1 MHSFIEGTES
11 LGPGERISLAKLA
24 IDHLQRTS
32 RPIRVAIDISI
43 WLFQVQAG
51 KGGTNPELRTLFYR
65 LVRLTGLPVHP
76 LFIYDGPQRPQYK
89 RGKLIDRNNRV
100 GDLGRIIR
108 RSKHLID
115 LFHFPHHT
123 APGEA
128 EAECARLQSSGVVDA
143 VMSDDV
149 DAIMFGSK
157 VTIMNFSKENSS
169 GTNAAT
175 HVTLY
180 QTEESGDGRK
190 RNVLLD
196 RGAMILFALLSG
208 GDYLPTGVPKCGP
221 KLAREIIQAG
231 FGNELLQAIE
241 GSPAEVAVKLEKWRE
256 RLRNE
261 LHENGEGHF
270 RCKHKAVKI
279 PDCFPDLKVLGDY
292 THPVVSSS
300 EKLNELQR
308 SFKWD
313 QAIDIEGLRNF
324 VWNDFGWQRGSA
336 RRLTKVLAAPLV
348 CNRLRLCLPLL
359 AKPDTLPLR
368 EPKIGTQFCGQRF
381 HYSTDG
387 LSELRLEF
395 IPTDIVGLD
404 LTYEP
409 TTASQRESE
418 SEDLDNP
425 EEDVTNLKLGTRR
438 RTTYDPTQKE
448 KVWVFE
454 AIAEM
459 GMPDAVMTWNFQKQ
473 EKLALAEKRVS
484 RKRAPKMTKPKVVD
498 PKMKFGEILK
508 YCTVVKSPGTRL
520 IKFPSSS
527 SQKHMHCDDSTITN
541 GYASELESPSSQA
554 CSPSKRNSIAK
565 PRPLEKAALSDIEA
579 TMNFERANES
589 DQYNT
594 SVETI
599 EKAMLDMKISSDIG
613 QSSPTKRGRIRTV
626 SHKAAGLRAIPPTSP
641 QTRNRNKYK
650 DTSNIFPPVENL
662 DIERESNPPESNTIK
677 LHSRLSISEYDL
689 PTADDM
695 SSQFSGLKIQDCKVD
710 EWSESSHTIAEG
722 SGTSQNIPPASTAA
736 KLSSN
741 DDRKEL
747 LFETENSNH
756 TSNSQ
761 VEVTELPVIE
771 IYNGYWA
778 YRQRTNNEEQ
788 HSPEVPSDN
797 QGNLYHTQQK
807 TILDK
812 KLGKMKLRGRILI
825 NR

>member
-1 MHSFIEGTES
+1 MGIPGLIQS

-89 RGKLIDRNNRV
+89 RGKLIDRNNRA

-115 LFHFPHHT
+115 LFRFPHHT

-128 EAECARLQSSGVVDA
+128 EAECARLQTSGVVDA

-157 VTIMNFSKENSS
+157 VTIMNFSKESSS

-180 QTEESGDGRK
+180 QTEESGNGRK

-221 KLAREIIQAG
+221 KLAGEITQAG

-241 GSPAEVAVKLEKWRE
+241 GSPAEVA
-256 RLRNE
+256 
-261 LHENGEGHF
+261 
-270 RCKHKAVKI
+270 
-279 PDCFPDLKVLGDY
+279 
-292 THPVVSSS
+292 
-300 EKLNELQR
+300 R

-359 AKPDTLPLR
+359 AKPDALPLR

-381 HYSTDG
+381 HFSTDG

-425 EEDVTNLKLGTRR
+425 EIAEDVTNLKPGTRR

-459 GMPDAVMTWNFQKQ
+459 GMPDAVMTWNSQKQ

-508 YCTVVKSPGTRL
+508 YCTVVKSPGTGL

-554 CSPSKRNSIAK
+554 CSPSKRNPIAK
-565 PRPLEKAALSDIEA
+565 PRPSEKAALSDIEA

-589 DQYNT
+589 DQYNA

-613 QSSPTKRGRIRTV
+613 QSSPTKRGRIRRV
-626 SHKAAGLRAIPPTSP
+626 SHKAASLRAIPPTGT
-641 QTRNRNKYK
+641 QTRNRNKSK

-662 DIERESNPPESNTIK
+662 DIERKSNPPKSNTIK
-677 LHSRLSISEYDL
+677 SHSRLSISEYDL
-689 PTADDM
+689 PTADDI

-710 EWSESSHTIAEG
+710 EWSESSHSIAEG
-722 SGTSQNIPPASTAA
+722 SGTSQNIPPAPTAA

-761 VEVTELPVIE
+761 VEVAELPVIE

-778 YRQRTNNEEQ
+778 YRQRKNNDEH

-797 QGNLYHTQQK
+797 QGNLYNTQQK

-812 KLGKMKLRGRILI
+812 KLGKMKLRGRVSILDLSQE
-825 NR
+825 